1 MRNFRPILL
10 FATLLLAGC
19 AKNEL
24 PLFDEPFV
32 YLETSTGSDNA
43 VVGADMKAVVTYYIG
58 LSCAAFTDPIDV
70 SFSVTCGAG
79 LQEGVDY
86 EVVTAGTS
94 VSFLPG
100 IWRMPV
106 RIRWLDHPI
115 DESRDNTVV
124 ISLTG
129 TNPGTFT
136 LGYPG
141 PAARGSKLVI
151 TKKNL

>member
-1 MRNFRPILL
+1 MRTFRQTSLFALL
-10 FATLLLAGC
+10 FLAGC

-58 LSCAAFTDPIDV
+58 ISCPAFTEPIDV
-70 SFSVTCGAG
+70 SFQVTSGD
-79 LQEGVDY
+79 GVTEWLDY
-86 EVVTAGTS
+86 ELVMSGMTVT
-94 VSFLPG
+94 FLPG
-100 IWRMPV
+100 IWRMPI

-115 DESRDNTVV
+115 DDTKDNTVV

-129 TNPGTFT
+129 TKPDTFT

>member
-1 MRNFRPILL
+1 MRTFRPILL

-58 LSCAAFTDPIDV
+58 ISCAAFTEPIDV
-70 SFSVTCGAG
+70 SFQVTCGDG
-79 LQEGVDY
+79 LQAGVDY
-86 EVVTAGTS
+86 EVLTAGPS

-106 RIRWLDHPI
+106 RIRWMEHPI
-115 DESRDNTVV
+115 DETKDNTVV
-124 ISLTG
+124 IALTG
-129 TNPGTFT
+129 AQPGTFT

-141 PAARGSKLVI
+141 PAAKGSKLVI

>member
-1 MRNFRPILL
+1 MKLKHTLFLAAAILL
-10 FATLLLAGC
+10 TGC

-32 YLETSTGSDNA
+32 YVETSTGADVA
-43 VVGADMKAVVTYYIG
+43 VVGADMQATVTYYIG
-58 LSCAAFTDPIDV
+58 LSCRAFTEPIGV
-70 SFSVTCGAG
+70 NFSVTCGSG
-79 LQEGVDY
+79 LAEGVDY
-86 EVVTAGTS
+86 TVVTPGNT

-106 RIRWLDHPI
+106 RIQWKDHAI
-115 DESRDNTVV
+115 DESKDNTVT
-124 ISLTG
+124 IAITG
-129 TNPGTFT
+129 TSPGTFT

-141 PAARGSKLVI
+141 PAAKGSKLVI

>member
-1 MRNFRPILL
+1 MRTFRPILL
-10 FATLLLAGC
+10 FATLLVAGC

-24 PLFDEPFV
+24 PLFDEPFA
-32 YLETSTGSDNA
+32 YIETSTGSDNA

-58 LSCAAFTDPIDV
+58 ISCAAFTDPIDV
-70 SFSVTCGAG
+70 SFQVTCGDG
-79 LQEGVDY
+79 LQAGIDY
-86 EVVTAGTS
+86 EVLTAGTS

-106 RIRWLDHPI
+106 RIRWMEHPI
-115 DESRDNTVV
+115 DETKDNTVV
-124 ISLTG
+124 IALTG
-129 TNPGTFT
+129 AQPGTFT

-141 PAARGSKLVI
+141 PAAKGSKLVI

>member
-1 MRNFRPILL
+1 MRTFRLTSL
-10 FATLLLAGC
+10 FALLLLAGC

-58 LSCAAFTDPIDV
+58 ISCPAFTDPIDV
-70 SFSVTCGAG
+70 SFQVGCGDG
-79 LQEGVDY
+79 LKEGVDY
-86 EVVTAGTS
+86 EVVTTGGS

-106 RIRWLDHPI
+106 RIRWLDHAI
-115 DESRDNTVV
+115 DETKDNTVV

-129 TNPGTFT
+129 TDPATFT

-151 TKKNL
+151 TKKIL